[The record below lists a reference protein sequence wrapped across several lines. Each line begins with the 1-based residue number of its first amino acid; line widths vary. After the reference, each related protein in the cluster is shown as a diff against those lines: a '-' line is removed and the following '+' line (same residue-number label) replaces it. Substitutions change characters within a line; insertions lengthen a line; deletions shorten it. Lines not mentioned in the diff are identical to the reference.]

1 MNAYRYNRA
10 DNAERI
16 EDTIQHTLQ
25 NVHQTEDFVK
35 ANSEHLTDEE
45 MSFLKEKNERRAAS
59 VDENLRHELKEEANY
74 QQQKDK

>member
-1 MNAYRYNRA
+1 MPNPDNRA

-35 ANSEHLTDEE
+35 ANSEHLTNEE
-45 MSFLKEKNERRAAS
+45 KSFLKEKNERRAAS
-59 VDENLRHELKEEANY
+59 VYSLRHELKEEANY

>member
-1 MNAYRYNRA
+1 MPKPDNRA

-45 MSFLKEKNERRAAS
+45 VSFLKEKNERRAAS
-59 VDENLRHELKEEANY
+59 VDSLRSELKEEANY
-74 QQQKDK
+74 QQRREH

>member
-1 MNAYRYNRA
+1 MPNPDNRS

-35 ANSEHLTDEE
+35 ANSEHLTDDE

-59 VDENLRHELKEEANY
+59 VDSLRHELKEEANY

>member
-1 MNAYRYNRA
+1 MPKPDNRA

-45 MSFLKEKNERRAAS
+45 VSFLKEKNERRSAA
-59 VDENLRHELKEEANY
+59 VDSLRSELKEEANY
-74 QQQKDK
+74 QQRREH

>member
-1 MNAYRYNRA
+1 MPKPDNRA

-45 MSFLKEKNERRAAS
+45 VSFLKEKNERRAAA
-59 VDENLRHELKEEANY
+59 VDSLRSELKEEANY
-74 QQQKDK
+74 QQRREH